1 MKKNIQSV
9 CKFVL
14 EIRTSIVDRYLDSI
28 EICPNQE
35 WIEENKHKKK
45 KVFELSV
52 SFGRKKGSQKKG
64 RYWEMS
70 IFKIE
75 KKREKI
81 DR

>member
-35 WIEENKHKKK
+35 WIEEKKHTQKKK
-45 KVFELSV
+45 RFLNGLFPVEGKR
-52 SFGRKKGSQKKG
+52 GAR
-64 RYWEMS
+64 
-70 IFKIE
+70 
-75 KKREKI
+75 KREDIERWVSSRLRNKEK
-81 DR
+81 R